1 MKWVFSDGTV
11 YTDGKVRGTSQLA
24 DAIRFDVAR
33 VNAGSGVPVRAEAC
47 PIEPRDLDLDDP
59 QLVNKWLRAHAVRA
73 DVTITS
79 APELEPIE
87 RLDAPATD
95 DDPPGVIY

>member
-1 MKWVFSDGTV
+1 MKWVFSDGTT

-24 DAIRFDVAR
+24 DAIRQDVAEL
-33 VNAGSGVPVRAEAC
+33 NAGYGVPVQVEAR
-47 PIEPRDLDLDDP
+47 PRGPRYLDLDDP
-59 QLVNKWLRAHAVRA
+59 QLVHEWLRAHAVRA

-87 RLDAPATD
+87 RLEQPAPED
-95 DDPPGVIY
+95 EPPGVVY